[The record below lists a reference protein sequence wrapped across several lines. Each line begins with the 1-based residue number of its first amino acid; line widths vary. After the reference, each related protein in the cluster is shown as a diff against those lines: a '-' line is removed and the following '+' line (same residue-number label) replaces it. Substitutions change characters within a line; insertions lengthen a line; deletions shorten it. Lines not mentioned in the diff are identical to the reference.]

1 MKISFNNDY
10 STSAHPIVLQ
20 AISALN
26 QDNFIG
32 YGVDNITLKAAKTI
46 KELVGNPNSSVHF
59 LVGGTQT
66 NLTFIASVLRPID
79 AVIAVDSSH
88 IYVHETGAVEANG
101 NKILITPGRDGKI
114 VIEEIAKIL
123 KTHSD
128 EHMVNPKLVFI
139 SNATELGTTYNRE
152 DLIKLSSFCKKHN
165 LYLFVDGAR
174 LANALAA
181 TNLTLSDLG
190 KYCDAFYLGGTK
202 NGLLFGEA
210 LVINNPMLAKDFRF
224 NIKQK
229 GGLLAKGFLL
239 GAQYNAI
246 MKDQLYLKLADHANA
261 MGQLIKKALIKNKY
275 FLFSAS
281 NTNQIFVKLSNSLI
295 KKLEKDFIFSIW
307 SSVDAKYSIVRFVT
321 SYATTK
327 EEVAALIKALK

>member
-1 MKISFNNDY
+1 M
-10 STSAHPIVLQ
+10 
-20 AISALN
+20 
-26 QDNFIG
+26 
-32 YGVDNITLKAAKTI
+32 DNITLKAAKTI
-46 KELVGNPNSSVHF
+46 KNLVGNNNATVHF

-66 NLTFIASVLRPID
+66 NLTFIASILRPID
-79 AVIAVDSSH
+79 AVIAVDSAH
-88 IYVHETGAVEANG
+88 IYVHETGAIEAG
-101 NKILITPGRDGKI
+101 GHKILITPGRDGKI
-114 VIEEIAKIL
+114 VIEEIVKVL
-123 KTHSD
+123 KAHSD

-139 SNATELGTTYNRE
+139 SNSTELGTTYNRE
-152 DLIKLSSFCKKHN
+152 DLIKLSSFCKKNN

-181 TNLTLSDLG
+181 TNLTLADLG

-210 LVINNPMLAKDFRF
+210 LVINNPVLAKDFRF

-239 GAQYNAI
+239 GAQYNALI
-246 MKDQLYLKLADHANA
+246 KDELYLKLASHANT
-261 MGQLIKKALIKNKY
+261 MGQQIKKALIKYKY
-275 FLFSAS
+275 PLFSNS

-295 KKLEKDFIFSIW
+295 KKLQRDFIFSVW
-307 SSVDAKYSIVRFVT
+307 SSIDTNYSIVRFVT

-327 EEVAALIKALK
+327 EEVSALIAALK

>member
-1 MKISFNNDY
+1 
-10 STSAHPIVLQ
+10 
-20 AISALN
+20 
-26 QDNFIG
+26 
-32 YGVDNITLKAAKTI
+32 
-46 KELVGNPNSSVHF
+46 
-59 LVGGTQT
+59 
-66 NLTFIASVLRPID
+66 
-79 AVIAVDSSH
+79 
-88 IYVHETGAVEANG
+88 
-101 NKILITPGRDGKI
+101 
-114 VIEEIAKIL
+114 
-123 KTHSD
+123 
-128 EHMVNPKLVFI
+128 
-139 SNATELGTTYNRE
+139 
-152 DLIKLSSFCKKHN
+152 
-165 LYLFVDGAR
+165 LFVDGAR